1 METNAVPVDLT
12 QTWDEARNVD
22 GEDSSI
28 VFTPPESDGHGGY
41 VDNDGNPVDEFGRDI
56 PQPDGNGGWVNH
68 EGEPVTEEGAPLP
81 AADGSIPAPDLG
93 DWKVSTG
100 DIRDAEDRILTLTK
114 TEIDQFE
121 SFRDSVMQ
129 RASWIF
135 YAENYA
141 DTQVSRHSGDRIQAT
156 TTPRGATARTST
168 TRVSRTRTRSRP
180 SRFSTTSISCCN
192 PWVAYSNWSAS
203 TSPNSITPRRSTPR
217 PTSTPRLPPTEPLTG
232 PTSRGSRRRRP
243 ACARPRR
250 PAHRRGSRPAQAGH
264 RKWHCRNAKPLR
276 SADIVPE

>member
-141 DTQVSRHSGDRIQAT
+141 DTQVSRHSGDRIQGNHYAAWSDGPDEYYASVKDPHPEQT
-156 TTPRGATARTST
+156 EQIQYNQYQLLQSVGGVLELVGQYVAKLNNTAQ
-168 TRVSRTRTRSRP
+168 
-180 SRFSTTSISCCN
+180 IYAAADIN
-192 PWVAYSNWSAS
+192 SA
-203 TSPNSITPRRSTPR
+203 
-217 PTSTPRLPPTEPLTG
+217 PPT
-232 PTSRGSRRRRP
+232 
-243 ACARPRR
+243 
-250 PAHRRGSRPAQAGH
+250 
-264 RKWHCRNAKPLR
+264 
-276 SADIVPE
+276 D